1 MADACR
7 PRGSVAWTFVLL
19 GPTLTMA
26 FAMAEAA
33 IRSATSPGD
42 VSFLILAVVVG
53 SDPLAL
59 LMPWLVLLLP
69 FGLTGVIA
77 SRLDGRM
84 RSSAFVTACTAVGA
98 TLGLLCAPLFGA
110 KPDLNMVVQS
120 ALAALTC
127 ALLAK
132 IRIPHRR
139 SDFLPRP

>member
-33 IRSATSPGD
+33 IRSATIPGD
-42 VSFLILAVVVG
+42 VSFVILAFLVG

-59 LMPWLVLLLP
+59 LMPWLLLMLP
-69 FGLTGVIA
+69 FGLTGLIA
-77 SRLDGRM
+77 FKLEGRTK
-84 RSSAFVTACTAVGA
+84 SATFVTACTAVGA

-110 KPDLNMVVQS
+110 KPDLYMVVQS
-120 ALAALTC
+120 ALAAFTC

-132 IRIPHRR
+132 IRISHHR